1 VIPRLSIVSRLA
13 ASLMACAIACGCSGA
28 SDRQPRNPQAP
39 VSWAGQWEYTA
50 PPANSAGGSP
60 ISMQYRLVV
69 DDGKA
74 GGSAQL
80 KMQGFQTDQTIVC
93 DVEPTDDRIVVK
105 FRSYANGKV
114 VNEFGV
120 AEYRQGEPLL
130 TLSRGRDSQKDSIT
144 TEWQGLQA
152 PREDVPRIGV
162 FFQKAALH

>member
-1 VIPRLSIVSRLA
+1 
-13 ASLMACAIACGCSGA
+13 MACVIAGGCSRT
-28 SDRQPRNPQAP
+28 SDGEQRTPQAP

-69 DDGKA
+69 DDEKA

-93 DVEPTDDRIVVK
+93 DIEPTDDRLVLK
-105 FRSYANGKV
+105 FRSYANGKA

-120 AEYRQGEPLL
+120 AEYRLGEPLL
-130 TLSRGRDSQKDSIT
+130 TLARGRDSQKGRIT
-144 TEWQGLQA
+144 TEWQGLSG

-162 FFQKAALH
+162 FFQKAAPH

>member
-1 VIPRLSIVSRLA
+1 
-13 ASLMACAIACGCSGA
+13 
-28 SDRQPRNPQAP
+28 
-39 VSWAGQWEYTA
+39 
-50 PPANSAGGSP
+50 
-60 ISMQYRLVV
+60 MQYRLVV

-120 AEYRQGEPLL
+120 AEYRPGEPLL
-130 TLSRGRDSQKDSIT
+130 TLARGRDSQKDSIT
-144 TEWQGLQA
+144 TEWQGLQG

>member
-1 VIPRLSIVSRLA
+1 
-13 ASLMACAIACGCSGA
+13 
-28 SDRQPRNPQAP
+28 
-39 VSWAGQWEYTA
+39 
-50 PPANSAGGSP
+50 
-60 ISMQYRLVV
+60 MQYRLVV

-80 KMQGFQTDQTIVC
+80 TVQGFQTDQTIVC

-120 AEYRQGEPLL
+120 AEYRPGEPLL
-130 TLSRGRDSQKDSIT
+130 TLARGRDSQKGSIT
-144 TEWQGLQA
+144 TEWQGLSP

-162 FFQKAALH
+162 FFQKAAPH